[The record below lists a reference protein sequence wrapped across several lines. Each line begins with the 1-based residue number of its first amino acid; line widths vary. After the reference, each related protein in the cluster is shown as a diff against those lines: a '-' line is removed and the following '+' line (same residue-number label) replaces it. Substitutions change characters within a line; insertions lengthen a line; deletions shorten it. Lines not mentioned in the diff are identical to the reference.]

1 LHSSNLTRAAKS
13 WGRQRRTGENRE
25 QEGYGRQDRKDQKAR
40 VLRGQEV
47 GEKCKMLI
55 FVVY

>member
-1 LHSSNLTRAAKS
+1 LGETEEN
-13 WGRQRRTGENRE
+13 WGERE